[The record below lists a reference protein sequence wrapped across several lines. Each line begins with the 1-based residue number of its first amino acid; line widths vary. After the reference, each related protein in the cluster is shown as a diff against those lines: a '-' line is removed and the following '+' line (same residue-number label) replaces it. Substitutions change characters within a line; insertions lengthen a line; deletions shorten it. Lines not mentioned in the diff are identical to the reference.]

1 MVRQL
6 INNNGNAAANQFVIE
21 TESATYFQ
29 SYTSVVAKIMSNG
42 NVVLSSNWDY
52 SRTTSKHLYIFLAQY
67 GYRNLCSAAAVRKAI
82 TNGEVTLE
90 KVPSLN
96 II

>member
-6 INNNGNAAANQFVIE
+6 INNRGNYAANQFIIT

-29 SYTSVVAKIMSNG
+29 SYTSVVAKIQRNG
-42 NVVLSSNWDY
+42 KLILSSNWDY

-67 GYRNLCSAAAVRKAI
+67 GYSNLCSAATVRKAI
-82 TNGEVTLE
+82 ANGEVTLE
-90 KVPSLN
+90 KVSSLN
-96 II
+96 IN